1 MLLQKTFYTAATFS
15 AALLFSASTLAAPS
29 TKGVITSVDTLN
41 SIINVEA
48 RSGQQKSFALN
59 PQSRVIIEG
68 AAAGINDLRAGH
80 TVKISTAK
88 APQAPQAPIINGE
101 IIAIN
106 HDNSTAKI
114 KDSKTRKVVT
124 VSLASSV
131 NVLGEVN
138 TVAALTKGHLVTVR
152 LK

>member
-1 MLLQKTFYTAATFS
+1 MLLQKTFYAAATFS

-41 SIINVEA
+41 NIINVEA
-48 RSGQQKSFALN
+48 RGGQQKSFALN

-68 AAAGINDLRAGH
+68 AAAGISDLRTGH
-80 TVKISTAK
+80 TVKISTVK
-88 APQAPQAPIINGE
+88 PPQDPTISGE

-106 HDNSTAKI
+106 HDDSTAKI
-114 KDSKTRKVVT
+114 KDKKTRKVVT
-124 VSLASSV
+124 VSLDSSV

-138 TVAALTKGHLVTVR
+138 TVAALAKGHLVTVR